1 MAVRQQI
8 ADSLRS
14 KRVRRGC
21 GRNRLGFL
29 RHRLKFLYA
38 GQTLGRRLTELA
50 KRNVKDNQ
58 ADEQAATLAR
68 GTAEV
73 ISPAELAAKI
83 ALGRPLRI
91 KLGMDPTAPD
101 LHLGHSLTLKKL
113 RDFQRAG
120 HTVIFLVG
128 DFTAM
133 IGDPTGRSETRKPL
147 SRDEIERNAETYR
160 EQVFKVLDREL
171 TEIRFN
177 SEWMNGVDVR
187 ELIRIAATVSV
198 ARLLER
204 DDFEKRLAAEEPLF
218 LHELLYPVI
227 QGYDSVALK
236 ADIEIGG
243 TDQKFNMLVGR
254 DLQRHFG
261 QEPQVVMTMPLLE
274 GLDGVRKMSKSLG
287 NYVGLTDKPEDM
299 YGKLMS
305 VPDQLMVRY
314 YELLT
319 TATPEEIAA
328 VKSGRLHPME
338 AKKRLART
346 IVGEYHGDAAA
357 TRAEQYFESKFQ
369 RKEIPATAQVYRIAE
384 DLWICEL
391 MKQLKFTP
399 STSEARRLVSQGAV
413 RVDGRT
419 ITDVNFRFVPGEH
432 KVLEVGKRRVARIEP

>member
-1 MAVRQQI
+1 
-8 ADSLRS
+8 LT
-14 KRVRRGC
+14 KRDV
-21 GRNRLGFL
+21 N
-29 RHRLKFLYA
+29 
-38 GQTLGRRLTELA
+38 E
-50 KRNVKDNQ
+50 NQ
-58 ADEQAATLAR
+58 ANEQAAALAT
-68 GTAEV
+68 GSSEV
-73 ISPAELAAKI
+73 ISAAELAAKLV
-83 ALGRPLRI
+83 LGRPLRI

-113 RDFQRAG
+113 RDFQDAG

-147 SRDEIERNAETYR
+147 SRDQIERNAETYR
-160 EQVFKVLDREL
+160 AQAFKILDREGI
-171 TEIRFN
+171 EVRFN
-177 SEWMNGVDVR
+177 SEWMNELGVR
-187 ELIRIAATVSV
+187 RLIEIAAKVSV

-227 QGYDSVALK
+227 QGYDSVALE
-236 ADIEIGG
+236 ADLEIGG

-254 DLQRHFG
+254 ELQRHFG
-261 QEPQVVMTMPLLE
+261 QAPQAVMTMPLLE
-274 GLDGVRKMSKSLG
+274 GLDGVRKMSKSYG

-305 VPDQLMVRY
+305 APDQLMVRY

-319 TATPEEIAA
+319 KATAEEIAA
-328 VKSGRLHPME
+328 VKSGGLHPME

-346 IVGEYHGDAAA
+346 IVGEYHGARAAD
-357 TRAEQYFESKFQ
+357 RAEQYFESKFQ
-369 RKEIPATAQVYRIAE
+369 RREIPASAQVYRIAE

-391 MKQLKFTP
+391 MKQLQFTP

-419 ITDVNFRFVPGEH
+419 ITDVNFRFIRGEH

>member
-1 MAVRQQI
+1 MA
-8 ADSLRS
+8 
-14 KRVRRGC
+14 
-21 GRNRLGFL
+21 
-29 RHRLKFLYA
+29 
-38 GQTLGRRLTELA
+38 LGRTDLT
-50 KRNVKDNQ
+50 KRNVNENQ
-58 ADEQAATLAR
+58 ANEEAAALAR
-68 GTAEV
+68 GATEI
-73 ISPAELAAKI
+73 ISPPELAAKL

-113 RDFQRAG
+113 RDFQDAG

-133 IGDPTGRSETRKPL
+133 IGDPTGRNETRKPL
-147 SRDEIERNAETYR
+147 SREQIERNAETYR
-160 EQVFKVLDREL
+160 TQAFKILDRET

-177 SEWMNGVDVR
+177 SEWMNELGVAK
-187 ELIRIAATVSV
+187 LIEIAAKVSV

-227 QGYDSVALK
+227 QGYDSVALE
-236 ADIEIGG
+236 ADLEIGG

-254 DLQRHFG
+254 ELQRHYG
-261 QEPQVVMTMPLLE
+261 QAPQAVMTMPLLE

-305 VPDQLMVRY
+305 LPDKLMVRY

-319 TATPEEIAA
+319 IATPEEIAA
-328 VKSGRLHPME
+328 VKSGGMHPME

-346 IVGEYHGDAAA
+346 IVTEYHGAPAA
-357 TRAEQYFESKFQ
+357 TRAEEYFESKHQ
-369 RKEIPATAQVYRIAE
+369 RREVPASAQVYRIAE

-391 MKQLKFTP
+391 MKQLQFTP

-413 RVDGRT
+413 RVDGHT

>member
-1 MAVRQQI
+1 V
-8 ADSLRS
+8 
-14 KRVRRGC
+14 
-21 GRNRLGFL
+21 N
-29 RHRLKFLYA
+29 
-38 GQTLGRRLTELA
+38 E
-50 KRNVKDNQ
+50 NQ
-58 ADEQAATLAR
+58 AKEEAAALVR
-68 GTAEV
+68 GATEV
-73 ISPAELAAKI
+73 ISPQELAAKL

-113 RDFQRAG
+113 RDFQDAG

-133 IGDPTGRSETRKPL
+133 IGDPTGRNETRKPL
-147 SRDEIERNAETYR
+147 SREQIERNAETYR
-160 EQVFKVLDREL
+160 TQAFKILDRES
-171 TEIRFN
+171 TEVRFN
-177 SEWMNGVDVR
+177 SEWMNVLGVAK
-187 ELIRIAATVSV
+187 LIEIAAKVSV

-227 QGYDSVALK
+227 QGYDSVALE
-236 ADIEIGG
+236 ADLEIGG

-254 DLQRHFG
+254 ELQRHYG
-261 QEPQVVMTMPLLE
+261 QAPQAVMTMPLLE

-305 VPDQLMVRY
+305 APDKLMVRY

-319 TATPEEIAA
+319 SATPEEIAA
-328 VKSGRLHPME
+328 VKSGGMHPME

-346 IVGEYHGDAAA
+346 IVTEYHGAPAA
-357 TRAEQYFESKFQ
+357 TRAEEYFESKHQ
-369 RKEIPATAQVYRIAE
+369 RREVPASAQVYRIAE

-391 MKQLKFTP
+391 MKQLQFTP

-413 RVDGRT
+413 RVDGHT

>member
-1 MAVRQQI
+1 VARGLFRAVKI
-8 ADSLRS
+8 P
-14 KRVRRGC
+14 V
-21 GRNRLGFL
+21 RLGTN
-29 RHRLKFLYA
+29 
-38 GQTLGRRLTELA
+38 GVWPTELT
-50 KRNVKDNQ
+50 KRTVNENQ
-58 ADEQAATLAR
+58 AKQEAAALTR
-68 GTAEV
+68 GATEI
-73 ISPAELAAKI
+73 ISPAEFAAKL

-91 KLGMDPTAPD
+91 KLGADPTAPD
-101 LHLGHSLTLKKL
+101 LHLGHSLVLRKL
-113 RDFQRAG
+113 REFQDAG

-147 SRDEIERNAETYR
+147 SRDEIERNANTYR
-160 EQVFKVLDREL
+160 DQVFKILDREG
-171 TEIRFN
+171 TEVRFN
-177 SEWMNGVDVR
+177 SEWMNRLDVA
-187 ELIRIAATVSV
+187 ELIKIAATLSV

-236 ADIEIGG
+236 ADLEIGG

-261 QEPQVVMTMPLLE
+261 QAPQAVMTMPLLE

-287 NYVGLTDKPEDM
+287 NYVGLTEKPEDM

-305 VPDQLMVRY
+305 APDKLMVRY

-319 TATPEEIAA
+319 SATPDEIAA
-328 VKSGRLHPME
+328 VKSGAMHPME

-346 IVGEYHGDAAA
+346 IVTEYHGAPAA
-357 TRAEQYFESKFQ
+357 TRAEEYFESKHQ
-369 RKEIPATAQVYRIAE
+369 RREVPASAKVYRIAE

-391 MKQLKFTP
+391 MKQLQFTP

-413 RVDGRT
+413 RVDGHT
-419 ITDVNFRFVPGEH
+419 VTDVNFRFVPGEH

>member
-1 MAVRQQI
+1 MK
-8 ADSLRS
+8 LR
-14 KRVRRGC
+14 R
-21 GRNRLGFL
+21 
-29 RHRLKFLYA
+29 
-38 GQTLGRRLTELA
+38 TELT
-50 KRNVKDNQ
+50 KRDVNENQ
-58 ADEQAATLAR
+58 ANEQAAALAT
-68 GTAEV
+68 GSSEV
-73 ISPAELAAKI
+73 ISAAELAAKLV
-83 ALGRPLRI
+83 LGRPLRI

-113 RDFQRAG
+113 RDFQDAG

-147 SRDEIERNAETYR
+147 SRDQIERNAETYR
-160 EQVFKVLDREL
+160 AQAFKILDRERI
-171 TEIRFN
+171 EVRFN
-177 SEWMNGVDVR
+177 SEWMNELGVR
-187 ELIRIAATVSV
+187 RLIEIAAKVSV

-227 QGYDSVALK
+227 QGYDSVALE
-236 ADIEIGG
+236 ADLEIGG

-254 DLQRHFG
+254 ELQRHFG
-261 QEPQVVMTMPLLE
+261 QAPQAVMTMPLLE
-274 GLDGVRKMSKSLG
+274 GLDGVRKMSKSYG

-305 VPDQLMVRY
+305 APDKLMVRY

-319 TATPEEIAA
+319 KATAEEIAA
-328 VKSGRLHPME
+328 VKSGGLHPME

-346 IVGEYHGDAAA
+346 IVGEYHGARAAD
-357 TRAEQYFESKFQ
+357 RAEQYFESKFQ
-369 RKEIPATAQVYRIAE
+369 RREIPASAQVYRIAE

-391 MKQLKFTP
+391 MKQLQFTP

-419 ITDVNFRFVPGEH
+419 ITDVNFRFIRGEH

>member
-1 MAVRQQI
+1 
-8 ADSLRS
+8 LT
-14 KRVRRGC
+14 KRTVNE
-21 GRNRLGFL
+21 NRETG
-29 RHRLKFLYA
+29 
-38 GQTLGRRLTELA
+38 E
-50 KRNVKDNQ
+50 
-58 ADEQAATLAR
+58 AAAFAR
-68 GTAEV
+68 GTVEV
-73 ISPAELAAKI
+73 ISPPELAAKL

-113 RDFQRAG
+113 RDFQDAG

-147 SRDEIERNAETYR
+147 SREQIEQNAETYR
-160 EQVFKVLDREL
+160 TQAFKILDRES
-171 TEIRFN
+171 TEVRFN
-177 SEWMNGVDVR
+177 SEWMNELGVR
-187 ELIRIAATVSV
+187 RLIEIAAKVSV

-204 DDFEKRLAAEEPLF
+204 DDFENRLAAEEPLF
-218 LHELLYPVI
+218 LHEMLYPVI
-227 QGYDSVALK
+227 QGYDSVALE
-236 ADIEIGG
+236 ADLEIGG

-254 DLQRHFG
+254 ELQRHYG
-261 QEPQVVMTMPLLE
+261 QPPQAVMTMPLLE

-287 NYVGLTDKPEDM
+287 NYIGLTDKPEDM

-305 VPDQLMVRY
+305 VPDKLMVRY

-319 TATPEEIAA
+319 SATPEEIAA
-328 VKSGRLHPME
+328 VKSGAMHPME
-338 AKKRLART
+338 AKKRLARA
-346 IVGEYHGDAAA
+346 IVTEYQGAPAA
-357 TRAEQYFESKFQ
+357 TRAEEYFESKHQ
-369 RKEIPATAQVYRIAE
+369 RREVPATAQVYRIAE

-391 MKQLKFTP
+391 MKQLQFTP

>member
-1 MAVRQQI
+1 MA
-8 ADSLRS
+8 
-14 KRVRRGC
+14 
-21 GRNRLGFL
+21 
-29 RHRLKFLYA
+29 
-38 GQTLGRRLTELA
+38 LGRTDLT
-50 KRNVKDNQ
+50 KRNVNENQ
-58 ADEQAATLAR
+58 ANEEAAALAR
-68 GTAEV
+68 GATEI
-73 ISPAELAAKI
+73 ISPPELAAKL

-113 RDFQRAG
+113 RDFQDAG

-133 IGDPTGRSETRKPL
+133 IGDPTGRNETRKPL
-147 SRDEIERNAETYR
+147 SREQIERNAGTYR
-160 EQVFKVLDREL
+160 TQAFKILDRET

-177 SEWMNGVDVR
+177 SEWMNELGVAK
-187 ELIRIAATVSV
+187 LIEIAAKVSV

-227 QGYDSVALK
+227 QGYDSVALE
-236 ADIEIGG
+236 ADLEIGG

-254 DLQRHFG
+254 ELQRHYG
-261 QEPQVVMTMPLLE
+261 QAPQAVMTMPLLE

-305 VPDQLMVRY
+305 LPDKLMVRY

-319 TATPEEIAA
+319 IATPEEIAA
-328 VKSGRLHPME
+328 VKSGGMHPME

-346 IVGEYHGDAAA
+346 IVTEYHGAPAA
-357 TRAEQYFESKFQ
+357 TRAEEYFESKHQ
-369 RKEIPATAQVYRIAE
+369 RREVPASAQVYRIAE

-391 MKQLKFTP
+391 MKQLQFTP

-413 RVDGRT
+413 RVDGHT

>member
-1 MAVRQQI
+1 V
-8 ADSLRS
+8 
-14 KRVRRGC
+14 
-21 GRNRLGFL
+21 N
-29 RHRLKFLYA
+29 
-38 GQTLGRRLTELA
+38 E
-50 KRNVKDNQ
+50 NQ
-58 ADEQAATLAR
+58 AKEEAAALVR
-68 GTAEV
+68 GTTEV

-83 ALGRPLRI
+83 ALSRPLRI
-91 KLGMDPTAPD
+91 KLGMDPTSPD
-101 LHLGHSLTLKKL
+101 LHLGHSVVLKKL
-113 RDFQRAG
+113 RDFQDAG

-133 IGDPTGRSETRKPL
+133 IGDPTGRNETRKPL
-147 SRDEIERNAETYR
+147 SREQIELNAETYR
-160 EQVFKVLDREL
+160 TQAFKILDRES
-171 TEIRFN
+171 TEVRFN
-177 SEWMNGVDVR
+177 SEWMNELGVAK
-187 ELIRIAATVSV
+187 LIEIAAKVSV

-227 QGYDSVALK
+227 QGYDSVALE
-236 ADIEIGG
+236 ADLEIGG

-254 DLQRHFG
+254 ELQRHYG
-261 QEPQVVMTMPLLE
+261 QAPQAVMTMPLLE

-305 VPDQLMVRY
+305 APDKLMVRY

-319 TATPEEIAA
+319 IATPEEIAA
-328 VKSGRLHPME
+328 VKSGGMHPME

-346 IVGEYHGDAAA
+346 IVTEYHGAPAA
-357 TRAEQYFESKFQ
+357 TRAEEYFESKHQ
-369 RKEIPATAQVYRIAE
+369 RREVPASAQVYRIAE

-391 MKQLKFTP
+391 MKQLQFTP

-413 RVDGRT
+413 RVDGHT

>member
-1 MAVRQQI
+1 MEETQAKEQTAVL
-8 ADSLRS
+8 S
-14 KRVRRGC
+14 RG
-21 GRNRLGFL
+21 
-29 RHRLKFLYA
+29 A
-38 GQTLGRRLTELA
+38 
-50 KRNVKDNQ
+50 V
-58 ADEQAATLAR
+58 
-68 GTAEV
+68 EV
-73 ISPAELAAKI
+73 ISPAEMAAKV

-113 RDFQRAG
+113 RDFQDAG

-147 SRDEIERNAETYR
+147 TREQITQNSETYR
-160 EQVFKVLDREL
+160 SQAFRILDPDR
-171 TEIRFN
+171 TEVRFN
-177 SEWMNGVDVR
+177 SEWMN
-187 ELIRIAATVSV
+187 ELSIRQLIEIAAKISV

-204 DDFEKRLAAEEPLF
+204 DDFEKRLKDEEPLF

-227 QGYDSVALK
+227 QGYDSVALE
-236 ADIEIGG
+236 ADLEIGG

-254 DLQRHFG
+254 ELQRHFN
-261 QEPQVVMTMPLLE
+261 QPPQVVMTMPLLE

-287 NYVGLTDKPEDM
+287 NYVGLTDEPADM

-305 VPDQLMVRY
+305 LPDKMTAKY
-314 YELLT
+314 YQLLT
-319 TATPEEIAA
+319 TATAEEIAGI
-328 VKSGRLHPME
+328 KSGSLHPME

-346 IVGEYHGDAAA
+346 ITTEYHGEDAAA
-357 TRAEQYFESKFQ
+357 RAEQYFESKHQ
-369 RKEIPATAQVYRIAE
+369 RREIPHNVQVYRIDR

-391 MKQLKFTP
+391 MKQLSFTP

-413 RVDGRT
+413 RVDGQT
-419 ITDVNFRFVPGEH
+419 VTDVNFRFVPGEH

>member
-1 MAVRQQI
+1 MT
-8 ADSLRS
+8 
-14 KRVRRGC
+14 RRDA
-21 GRNRLGFL
+21 N
-29 RHRLKFLYA
+29 
-38 GQTLGRRLTELA
+38 
-50 KRNVKDNQ
+50 DNQ
-58 ADEQAATLAR
+58 AKEQAAALFR
-68 GTAEV
+68 GTVEV
-73 ISPAELAAKI
+73 ISPAELAAKL

-101 LHLGHSLTLKKL
+101 LHLGHSVVLKKL
-113 RDFQRAG
+113 REFQDAG

-147 SRDEIERNAETYR
+147 SRAEIERNADTYR
-160 EQVFKVLDREL
+160 EQAYKILDREL
-171 TEIRFN
+171 TEVRFN
-177 SEWMNGVDVR
+177 SEWMNGLNVA
-187 ELIRIAATVSV
+187 ELIKIAATLSV

-236 ADIEIGG
+236 ADLEIGG

-261 QEPQVVMTMPLLE
+261 QDPQAVMTMPLLE

-305 VPDQLMVRY
+305 VPDKLMVRY

-319 TATPEEIAA
+319 TATAEELAA
-328 VKSGRLHPME
+328 VKSGAMHPME

-346 IVGEYHGDAAA
+346 LVTEYHGAPAA
-357 TRAEQYFESKFQ
+357 TRAEEYFESKHQ
-369 RKEIPATAQVYRIAE
+369 RREIPASAPVYRIAE

-391 MKQLKFTP
+391 MKQLQFTP

>member
-1 MAVRQQI
+1 M
-8 ADSLRS
+8 
-14 KRVRRGC
+14 
-21 GRNRLGFL
+21 N
-29 RHRLKFLYA
+29 
-38 GQTLGRRLTELA
+38 E
-50 KRNVKDNQ
+50 NQ
-58 ADEQAATLAR
+58 AKQQAAALAR
-68 GTAEV
+68 GATEI
-73 ISPAELAAKI
+73 ISPAELAAKL

-91 KLGMDPTAPD
+91 KLGADPTAPD
-101 LHLGHSLTLKKL
+101 LHLGHSIVLKKL
-113 RDFQRAG
+113 RDFQDAG

-147 SRDEIERNAETYR
+147 SRDEIERNANTYR
-160 EQVFKVLDREL
+160 DQVFKILDREL
-171 TEIRFN
+171 TEVRFN
-177 SEWMNGVDVR
+177 SEWMNSLDVA
-187 ELIRIAATVSV
+187 ELIKIAATLSV

-204 DDFEKRLAAEEPLF
+204 DDFENRLAAEEPLF

-236 ADIEIGG
+236 ADLEIGG

-261 QEPQVVMTMPLLE
+261 QAPQAVMTMPLLE

-287 NYVGLTDKPEDM
+287 NYVGLTDQPEDM

-314 YELLT
+314 YQLLT
-319 TATPEEIAA
+319 SATAEEIAA
-328 VKSGRLHPME
+328 VKSGGIHPME
-338 AKKRLART
+338 AKKRLARA
-346 IVGEYHGDAAA
+346 IVEEYHGAAA
-357 TRAEQYFESKFQ
+357 ADRAEQYFESKFQ
-369 RKEIPATAQVYRIAE
+369 RKEIPASAQVYRIAE

-391 MKQLKFTP
+391 MKQLQFTR
-399 STSEARRLVSQGAV
+399 STTEARRLVSQGAV

-419 ITDVNFRFVPGEH
+419 ISDVNFRFVPGEH

>member
-1 MAVRQQI
+1 MT
-8 ADSLRS
+8 
-14 KRVRRGC
+14 RR
-21 GRNRLGFL
+21 N
-29 RHRLKFLYA
+29 A
-38 GQTLGRRLTELA
+38 
-50 KRNVKDNQ
+50 NDNQ
-58 ADEQAATLAR
+58 AKDQAAALTR
-68 GTAEV
+68 GTVEV
-73 ISPAELAAKI
+73 ISPAELAVKL

-101 LHLGHSLTLKKL
+101 LHLGHSLELRKL
-113 RDFQRAG
+113 REFQDAG

-147 SRDEIERNAETYR
+147 SRAEIEHNADTYR
-160 EQVFKVLDREL
+160 EQAYKILDREL
-171 TEIRFN
+171 TEVRFN
-177 SEWMNGVDVR
+177 SEWMNGLTVA
-187 ELIRIAATVSV
+187 ELIKIAATLSV

-236 ADIEIGG
+236 ADLEIGG

-261 QEPQVVMTMPLLE
+261 QDPQVVMTMPLLE

-287 NYVGLTDKPEDM
+287 NYVGLTDQPEDM

-305 VPDQLMVRY
+305 VPDKLMVRY

-319 TATPEEIAA
+319 TATAEEIAA
-328 VKSGRLHPME
+328 VKSGAMHPME
-338 AKKRLART
+338 AKKRLARALVT
-346 IVGEYHGDAAA
+346 EYHGSPAAI
-357 TRAEQYFESKFQ
+357 RAEEYFESKHQ
-369 RKEIPATAQVYRIAE
+369 RREIPASAPVYRIAE

-391 MKQLKFTP
+391 MKQLQFTP

>member
-1 MAVRQQI
+1 
-8 ADSLRS
+8 LT
-14 KRVRRGC
+14 KRDV
-21 GRNRLGFL
+21 N
-29 RHRLKFLYA
+29 
-38 GQTLGRRLTELA
+38 E
-50 KRNVKDNQ
+50 NQ
-58 ADEQAATLAR
+58 ANEQAAALAQ
-68 GTAEV
+68 GSIET
-73 ISPAELAAKI
+73 ISAAELAAKV

-113 RDFQRAG
+113 RDFQDAG

-147 SRDEIERNAETYR
+147 SREQIERNAETYR
-160 EQVFKVLDREL
+160 AQAFKILDRER
-171 TEIRFN
+171 TEVRFN
-177 SEWMNGVDVR
+177 SEWMNELGVR
-187 ELIRIAATVSV
+187 RLIEIAAKVSV

-204 DDFEKRLAAEEPLF
+204 DDFEKRLAAQEPLF

-227 QGYDSVALK
+227 QGYDSVALE
-236 ADIEIGG
+236 ADLEIGG

-254 DLQRHFG
+254 ELQRHFG
-261 QEPQVVMTMPLLE
+261 QTPQAVMTMPLLE
-274 GLDGVRKMSKSLG
+274 GLDGVRKMSKSYG

-305 VPDQLMVRY
+305 APDKLMVRY

-319 TATPEEIAA
+319 KATPEEIAA
-328 VKSGRLHPME
+328 VKSGGLHPME
-338 AKKRLART
+338 AKKRLARA
-346 IVGEYHGDAAA
+346 IVAEYHGARAAD
-357 TRAEQYFESKFQ
+357 RAEQYFESKHQ
-369 RKEIPATAQVYRIAE
+369 RREIPASTQVYRIAE

-391 MKQLKFTP
+391 MKQLQFTP

>member
-1 MAVRQQI
+1 MNDDQAI
-8 ADSLRS
+8 EE
-14 KRVRRGC
+14 
-21 GRNRLGFL
+21 
-29 RHRLKFLYA
+29 A
-38 GQTLGRRLTELA
+38 GA
-50 KRNVKDNQ
+50 
-58 ADEQAATLAR
+58 LAR

-73 ISPAELAAKI
+73 ISPAELAAKV

-113 RDFQRAG
+113 RDFQRSG

-147 SRDEIERNAETYR
+147 SREQIESNAETYR
-160 EQVFKVLDREL
+160 TQAFKILDRGL
-171 TEIRFN
+171 TEVRFN
-177 SEWMNGVDVR
+177 SEWMNELGVR
-187 ELIRIAATVSV
+187 RLIEIAAKVSV

-227 QGYDSVALK
+227 QGYDSVALE
-236 ADIEIGG
+236 ADLEIGG

-261 QEPQVVMTMPLLE
+261 QAPQVVMTMPLLE

-287 NYVGLTDKPEDM
+287 NYVGLTEKPEDM

-319 TATPEEIAA
+319 NAAPDEIAA
-328 VKSGRLHPME
+328 VKSGGMHPME
-338 AKKRLART
+338 AKKRLARM
-346 IVGEYHGDAAA
+346 IVTEYEGASAA
-357 TRAEQYFESKFQ
+357 TRAEEYFESKHQ
-369 RKEIPATAQVYRIAE
+369 RREVPANAQVYRIAE

-391 MKQLKFTP
+391 MKQLQFTP

-432 KVLEVGKRRVARIEP
+432 KVLEVGKRRVARIES

>member
-1 MAVRQQI
+1 
-8 ADSLRS
+8 LT
-14 KRVRRGC
+14 KRDV
-21 GRNRLGFL
+21 N
-29 RHRLKFLYA
+29 
-38 GQTLGRRLTELA
+38 E
-50 KRNVKDNQ
+50 DQ
-58 ADEQAATLAR
+58 ANEQAGALAS
-68 GTAEV
+68 GASEV

-83 ALGRPLRI
+83 GLGRPLRI

-113 RDFQRAG
+113 RDFQDAG

-147 SRDEIERNAETYR
+147 SREQIERNAETYR
-160 EQVFKVLDREL
+160 AQAFKILDRER
-171 TEIRFN
+171 TEVRFN
-177 SEWMNGVDVR
+177 SEWMNELGVR
-187 ELIRIAATVSV
+187 RLIEIAAKVSV

-204 DDFEKRLAAEEPLF
+204 DDFEKRLEAEEPLF

-227 QGYDSVALK
+227 QGYDSVALE
-236 ADIEIGG
+236 ADLEIGG

-254 DLQRHFG
+254 ELQRHFG
-261 QEPQVVMTMPLLE
+261 QAPQAVMTMPLLE
-274 GLDGVRKMSKSLG
+274 GLDGVRKMSKSYG

-328 VKSGRLHPME
+328 VKSGGLHPME

-346 IVGEYHGDAAA
+346 IVAEYHDARAA
-357 TRAEQYFESKFQ
+357 NRAEQYFESKFQ
-369 RKEIPATAQVYRIAE
+369 RREIPASAQVYRIAE

-391 MKQLKFTP
+391 MKQLQFTP

-419 ITDVNFRFVPGEH
+419 ITDVNFRFVRGEH

>member
-1 MAVRQQI
+1 M
-8 ADSLRS
+8 
-14 KRVRRGC
+14 
-21 GRNRLGFL
+21 N
-29 RHRLKFLYA
+29 
-38 GQTLGRRLTELA
+38 E
-50 KRNVKDNQ
+50 NQ
-58 ADEQAATLAR
+58 ANEEAAALVR
-68 GTAEV
+68 GATEV
-73 ISPAELAAKI
+73 ISPPELAAKL

-101 LHLGHSLTLKKL
+101 LHLGHSVVLKKL
-113 RDFQRAG
+113 RDFQDAG

-133 IGDPTGRSETRKPL
+133 IGDPTGRNETRKPL
-147 SRDEIERNAETYR
+147 SREQIERNAETYR
-160 EQVFKVLDREL
+160 TQAFKILDRES
-171 TEIRFN
+171 TEVRFN
-177 SEWMNGVDVR
+177 SEWMNELGVAK
-187 ELIRIAATVSV
+187 LIEIAAKVSV

-227 QGYDSVALK
+227 QGYDSVALE
-236 ADIEIGG
+236 ADLEIGG

-254 DLQRHFG
+254 ELQRHYG
-261 QEPQVVMTMPLLE
+261 QAPQAVMTMPLLE

-287 NYVGLTDKPEDM
+287 NYVGLTDQPEDM

-305 VPDQLMVRY
+305 APDKLMVRY

-319 TATPEEIAA
+319 IATPEEIAA
-328 VKSGRLHPME
+328 VKSGGMHPME

-346 IVGEYHGDAAA
+346 IVTEYHGAPAS
-357 TRAEQYFESKFQ
+357 TRAEEYFESKHQ
-369 RKEIPATAQVYRIAE
+369 RREVPSSAQVYRIAE

-391 MKQLKFTP
+391 MKQLQFTP

-413 RVDGRT
+413 RVDGHT

-432 KVLEVGKRRVARIEP
+432 KVLEVGKRRVARIER

>member
-1 MAVRQQI
+1 V
-8 ADSLRS
+8 
-14 KRVRRGC
+14 
-21 GRNRLGFL
+21 N
-29 RHRLKFLYA
+29 
-38 GQTLGRRLTELA
+38 E
-50 KRNVKDNQ
+50 NQ
-58 ADEQAATLAR
+58 ANDEAAALVR
-68 GTAEV
+68 GATEV
-73 ISPAELAAKI
+73 ISPQELAAKL

-113 RDFQRAG
+113 RDFQDAG

-133 IGDPTGRSETRKPL
+133 IGDPTGRNETRKPL
-147 SRDEIERNAETYR
+147 SREQIERNAETYR
-160 EQVFKVLDREL
+160 TQAFKILDRES
-171 TEIRFN
+171 TEVRFN
-177 SEWMNGVDVR
+177 SEWMNELGVAK
-187 ELIRIAATVSV
+187 LIEIAAKVSV

-227 QGYDSVALK
+227 QGYDSVALE
-236 ADIEIGG
+236 ADLEIGG

-254 DLQRHFG
+254 ELQRHYG
-261 QEPQVVMTMPLLE
+261 QAPQAVMTMPLLE

-287 NYVGLTDKPEDM
+287 NYVGLTEKPEDM

-305 VPDQLMVRY
+305 APDKLMVRY
-314 YELLT
+314 YEMLT
-319 TATPEEIAA
+319 SATPEEIAA
-328 VKSGRLHPME
+328 VKSGEMHPME

-346 IVGEYHGDAAA
+346 IVTEYHGAPAA
-357 TRAEQYFESKFQ
+357 TRAEEYFESKHQ
-369 RKEIPATAQVYRIAE
+369 RREVPASAQVYRIAE

-391 MKQLKFTP
+391 MKQLQFTP

>member
-1 MAVRQQI
+1 MTKRI
-8 ADSLRS
+8 A
-14 KRVRRGC
+14 
-21 GRNRLGFL
+21 N
-29 RHRLKFLYA
+29 
-38 GQTLGRRLTELA
+38 
-50 KRNVKDNQ
+50 DNQ
-58 ADEQAATLAR
+58 AKEQAAALTR
-68 GTAEV
+68 GTVEV
-73 ISPAELAAKI
+73 ISPAELAAKL

-101 LHLGHSLTLKKL
+101 LHLGHSVTLKKL
-113 RDFQRAG
+113 REFQDAG

-147 SRDEIERNAETYR
+147 SRAEIERNADTYR
-160 EQVFKVLDREL
+160 EQAYKILDREL
-171 TEIRFN
+171 TEVRFN
-177 SEWMNGVDVR
+177 SEWMNGLNVA
-187 ELIRIAATVSV
+187 ELIKIAATLSV

-236 ADIEIGG
+236 ADLEIGG

-261 QEPQVVMTMPLLE
+261 QDPQAVMTMPLLE

-305 VPDQLMVRY
+305 VPDKLMVRY

-319 TATPEEIAA
+319 TATAEEIAA
-328 VKSGRLHPME
+328 VKSGAMHPME

-346 IVGEYHGDAAA
+346 LVTEYHGTPAA
-357 TRAEQYFESKFQ
+357 TRAEEYFESKHQ
-369 RKEIPATAQVYRIAE
+369 RREIPA
-384 DLWICEL
+384 
-391 MKQLKFTP
+391 
-399 STSEARRLVSQGAV
+399 
-413 RVDGRT
+413 
-419 ITDVNFRFVPGEH
+419 
-432 KVLEVGKRRVARIEP
+432 

>member
-1 MAVRQQI
+1 MP
-8 ADSLRS
+8 STLR
-14 KRVRRGC
+14 R
-21 GRNRLGFL
+21 
-29 RHRLKFLYA
+29 
-38 GQTLGRRLTELA
+38 TELT
-50 KRNVKDNQ
+50 KQTVNENQ
-58 ADEQAATLAR
+58 ANEQAGALAR
-68 GTAEV
+68 GTVEV
-73 ISPAELAAKI
+73 ISPAELAAKL

-113 RDFQRAG
+113 RDFQQAG

-147 SRDEIERNAETYR
+147 SREQIEQNADTYR
-160 EQVFKVLDREL
+160 AQAFKILDREL
-171 TEIRFN
+171 TEVRFN
-177 SEWMNGVDVR
+177 SEWMNELGVR
-187 ELIRIAATVSV
+187 RLIEIAAKVSV

-204 DDFEKRLAAEEPLF
+204 DDFEKRLADEEPLF

-227 QGYDSVALK
+227 QGYDSVALE
-236 ADIEIGG
+236 ADLEIGG

-254 DLQRHFG
+254 ELQRHFG
-261 QEPQVVMTMPLLE
+261 QAPQAVMTMPLLE
-274 GLDGVRKMSKSLG
+274 GLDGVRKMSKSYG
-287 NYVGLTDKPEDM
+287 NYVGLTDKPEDV

-319 TATPEEIAA
+319 NATQEEIAA
-328 VKSGRLHPME
+328 VKSGGLHPME

-346 IVGEYHGDAAA
+346 IVTEYHGAPAA
-357 TRAEQYFESKFQ
+357 TRAEEYFESKHQ
-369 RKEIPATAQVYRIAE
+369 RREVPASAQVYRIAE

-391 MKQLKFTP
+391 MKQLQFTP